1 MLLLCGALLLA
12 LNAGIIWA
20 GKVSEQRIKI
30 YSSVETCQV
39 EQSGEDCA
47 KAFAGAEEQHTTTAP
62 RSASRTACE
71 VQYGSCAALHDGTGD
86 WFVPAMVGFMLGH
99 ALGTI
104 PSCRYGSA
112 AALPLNRIRSAAR
125 PAPRACDR

>member
-1 MLLLCGALLLA
+1 MLILPWRVLLLCGALLLA

-99 ALGTI
+99 ALGTSGVASVVSQ
-104 PSCRYGSA
+104 PVYVDRGGA
-112 AALPLNRIRSAAR
+112 AYS
-125 PAPRACDR
+125 